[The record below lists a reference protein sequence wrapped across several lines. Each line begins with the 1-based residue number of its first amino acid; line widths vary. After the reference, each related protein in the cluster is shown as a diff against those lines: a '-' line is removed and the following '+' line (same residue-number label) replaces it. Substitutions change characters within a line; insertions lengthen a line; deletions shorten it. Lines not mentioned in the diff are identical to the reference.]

1 MVSCCGGTLAGRC
14 SDRTGGGMGGR
25 LAGGDS
31 GTNEMVC
38 SSISFLKGLLDARFI
53 WAIFGA
59 SGHCT

>member
-1 MVSCCGGTLAGRC
+1 
-14 SDRTGGGMGGR
+14 MGGR